1 MGLTDGIPGGRYRGM
16 TKREERD
23 AVDLAVSL
31 IRLRGTVTEAEA
43 QWARLVTPKQFARLW
58 PLALKAAEEDA

>member
-1 MGLTDGIPGGRYRGM
+1 M